1 MRTETLMPDTDT
13 ITATSRAVVEDY
25 VAALSAADADAI
37 RGAFAEDAEWC
48 LTGELPLSGTWKGRD
63 VIFDAFLT
71 RAMESYEPGSVSF
84 EVTHLLGD
92 GDRVAMEWI
101 TRGRSR
107 RGSPTRTTTS
117 GSSPCATAGSR
128 RSAST
133 WRAPRPRTRCSARER
148 RRFRRRSGPARRAL
162 ERVEDVRDE
171 IVVVLDAA

>member
-1 MRTETLMPDTDT
+1 MPDTAT
-13 ITATSRAVVEDY
+13 TTATSRAVVEDY
-25 VAALSAADADAI
+25 VAALSAGDADAI

-107 RGSPTRTTTS
+107 GGEPYENHYFGLFT
-117 GSSPCATAGSR
+117 
-128 RSAST
+128 
-133 WRAPRPRTRCSARER
+133 
-148 RRFRRRSGPARRAL
+148 
-162 ERVEDVRDE
+162 VRDGKIASIRE
-171 IVVVLDAA
+171 YLASAAAAHALFGA